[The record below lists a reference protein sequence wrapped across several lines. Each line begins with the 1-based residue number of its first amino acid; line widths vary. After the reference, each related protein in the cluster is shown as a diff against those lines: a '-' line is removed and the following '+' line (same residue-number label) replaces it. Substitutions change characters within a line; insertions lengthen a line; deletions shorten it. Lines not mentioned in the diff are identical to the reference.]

1 MADYLGIDLNKF
13 EGQMMNFIEVY
24 YNILKEEK
32 EKPLSSFN
40 EKNGKIWNEQI
51 INLLEIKIK
60 EKKRGGYINAIEV
73 TKKLLEDAEKNG
85 KVHLEFFIIMNLVE
99 TLFEIYFNIKNPNKK
114 KSSEHIKKNMARC
127 ICREIIELRNELSHN
142 ENPPSEYILRFY
154 EDQYYL
160 IKFMRPDNPQIELSN
175 YTIKDI
181 KTNIH
186 TNLSI
191 NLNNE
196 NSFELFPLKEE
207 FINFEKANNIN
218 NNQSK
223 NIIINI
229 DRKEAIKSL
238 FTFTPFKLP
247 KYNFSTQ
254 NDEEEKSIINNNK
267 SNEKEDEED
276 KEVYE
281 PSLDNVSRN
290 SLSAFS
296 DSKSSERSSF
306 NENNI
311 DLTNIKEEESSI
323 NLTNETVTDLQKNM

>member
-51 INLLEIKIK
+51 INLLKIKIK
-60 EKKRGGYINAIEV
+60 EKNRGGYINAIEV

-267 SNEKEDEED
+267 SNEKEDEEE

>member
-51 INLLEIKIK
+51 INLLKIKIK
-60 EKKRGGYINAIEV
+60 EKNRGGYINAIEV